1 MIWHTQGSGKSL
13 TMVFLAQVIR
23 RNEELKKYKLLYIT
37 DRTQLD
43 SQLTSTF
50 QNTQDETVLQAD
62 SVQDLREL
70 ISKDSSDLITSTI
83 QKFHIGKGSIA
94 VPGNIAGLIKIHNDQ
109 AMPKSPPI
117 PEELKKC
124 MKYLVLSLKI

>member
-50 QNTQDETVLQAD
+50 QNTQDETVFKQTL
-62 SVQDLREL
+62 
-70 ISKDSSDLITSTI
+70 
-83 QKFHIGKGSIA
+83 
-94 VPGNIAGLIKIHNDQ
+94 
-109 AMPKSPPI
+109 
-117 PEELKKC
+117 
-124 MKYLVLSLKI
+124 LKI

>member
-1 MIWHTQGSGKSL
+1 
-13 TMVFLAQVIR
+13 MVFLAQVFR

-62 SVQDLREL
+62 SVKDLREL

-83 QKFHIGKGSIA
+83 QKFQEIRSE
-94 VPGNIAGLIKIHNDQ
+94 N
-109 AMPKSPPI
+109 
-117 PEELKKC
+117 
-124 MKYLVLSLKI
+124 LKILNDSEKIVVLIDEAHRTQYGT